1 MAALDAPAALA
12 RELSDRFFPSR
23 AYGMRVG
30 ILFVGGGSSLR
41 DIVGT
46 ARAAED
52 AALDSVHVVEGY
64 RSAFVPLTAIALA
77 TKRVRLGTY
86 IANAYG
92 RSPLLTAMSAMDL
105 DELSG
110 GRLVLGVGSGNRHIN
125 EDYQGIAYARP
136 LRKMR
141 EYVENLRAALAAPLG
156 GKVEYQGDIHR
167 MRWTRSIAPV
177 RPAVPV
183 HLAAIF
189 PKMVEVAGSVADG
202 VALGVLLS
210 PEYVRDVIRA
220 RALAAAERAGRD
232 SAKLEFPMAALVA
245 VDSDRGRARDAV
257 RGAIA
262 SFFHPLPHPYYEFLL
277 REQGYGAVVDLAL
290 RCVSERRPEAVIAA
304 MSDDLVDRL
313 AFAGTVRQCAE
324 RLSAYRGIVDEA
336 ILLNVGED
344 VSGVLEVKRALDQL

>member
-1 MAALDAPAALA
+1 
-12 RELSDRFFPSR
+12 
-23 AYGMRVG
+23 MRLG

-41 DIVGT
+41 DIVAT
-46 ARAAED
+46 ARATED
-52 AALDSVHVVEGY
+52 AGLDSVHVVEGY

-105 DELSG
+105 DELCG

-125 EDYQGIAYARP
+125 EDYQGIAYSRP

-141 EYVENLRAALAAPLG
+141 EYVENLRAAFAAPLG
-156 GKVEYQGDIHR
+156 GKVEYEGEIHR
-167 MRWTRSIAPV
+167 MRWARSIPPV
-177 RPAVPV
+177 RASIPV

-210 PEYVRDVIRA
+210 PEYVRDVIRP

-232 SAKLEFPMAALVA
+232 GAKLEFPMGALVA
-245 VDSDRGRARDAV
+245 VDSDRSRARDAV
-257 RGAIA
+257 RRTIA

-277 REQGYGAVVDLAL
+277 REQGYGKVVDLAL
-290 RCVSERRPEAVIAA
+290 RRVPEGRTDEVIAA
-304 MSDDLVDRL
+304 MGDDLVDRL
-313 AFAGTVRQCAE
+313 AFTGTAQDCAE
-324 RLSAYRGIVDEA
+324 RLRAYRGIIDEA
-336 ILLNVGED
+336 VLLNVGENQSA
-344 VSGVLEVKRALDQL
+344 VFAVKRLL

>member
-1 MAALDAPAALA
+1 
-12 RELSDRFFPSR
+12 
-23 AYGMRVG
+23 
-30 ILFVGGGSSLR
+30 
-41 DIVGT
+41 
-46 ARAAED
+46 
-52 AALDSVHVVEGY
+52 
-64 RSAFVPLTAIALA
+64 
-77 TKRVRLGTY
+77 
-86 IANAYG
+86 
-92 RSPLLTAMSAMDL
+92 MDL

-110 GRLVLGVGSGNRHIN
+110 GRVVLGVGSGNRHIN

-156 GKVEYQGDIHR
+156 GKVEYQGEIHR
-167 MRWTRSIAPV
+167 MRWTRSIPSV
-177 RPAVPV
+177 RPGVPV
-183 HLAAIF
+183 YLAAIF

-232 SAKLEFPMAALVA
+232 GAKLEFPMAALVA
-245 VDSDRGRARDAV
+245 VDSDRGRARQAV
-257 RGAIA
+257 RRAIA

-290 RCVSERRPEAVIAA
+290 RRVPEGRTEEVIAA

-313 AFAGTVRQCAE
+313 ALAGTVRECAD
-324 RLSAYRGIVDEA
+324 RLCAYRGIVDEA